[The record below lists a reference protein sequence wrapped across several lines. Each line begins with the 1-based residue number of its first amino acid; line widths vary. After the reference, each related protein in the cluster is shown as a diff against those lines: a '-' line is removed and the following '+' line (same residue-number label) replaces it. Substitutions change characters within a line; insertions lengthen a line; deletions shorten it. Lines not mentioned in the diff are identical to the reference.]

1 MRTERMAPP
10 PRIIVCAA
18 RFGQPHGSGVGC
30 RTKQLEPVCDARP
43 AWYGPRMADFKIW
56 HDIEVRFRDTDAM
69 GHVNNAVYLT
79 YLEVARQSYWQ
90 RFSQQRDYAE
100 VPFVVARVGIDFR
113 APMHVD
119 EVARVKLRTSWV
131 SRSSFAM
138 QYVIE
143 ERDSQ
148 RRVVEAESVQVTF
161 DYDAQRS
168 MLVPQWL
175 RDELE
180 RIEGGALPDRPGA

>member
-1 MRTERMAPP
+1 
-10 PRIIVCAA
+10 
-18 RFGQPHGSGVGC
+18 
-30 RTKQLEPVCDARP
+30 
-43 AWYGPRMADFKIW
+43 
-56 HDIEVRFRDTDAM
+56 
-69 GHVNNAVYLT
+69 
-79 YLEVARQSYWQ
+79 
-90 RFSQQRDYAE
+90 
-100 VPFVVARVGIDFR
+100 
-113 APMHVD
+113 
-119 EVARVKLRTSWV
+119 
-131 SRSSFAM
+131 M

>member
-1 MRTERMAPP
+1 
-10 PRIIVCAA
+10 
-18 RFGQPHGSGVGC
+18 
-30 RTKQLEPVCDARP
+30 
-43 AWYGPRMADFKIW
+43 
-56 HDIEVRFRDTDAM
+56 
-69 GHVNNAVYLT
+69 
-79 YLEVARQSYWQ
+79 
-90 RFSQQRDYAE
+90 
-100 VPFVVARVGIDFR
+100 
-113 APMHVD
+113 MHVD